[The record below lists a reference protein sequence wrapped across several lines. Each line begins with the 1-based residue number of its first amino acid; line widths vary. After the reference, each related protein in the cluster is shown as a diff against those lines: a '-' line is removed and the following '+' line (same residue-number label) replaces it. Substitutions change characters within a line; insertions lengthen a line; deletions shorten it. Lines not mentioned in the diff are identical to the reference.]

1 MFVKYF
7 HLIFLNIRV
16 FLRLPLAKFWA
27 QPRKLNILPMTGT
40 YFPSY
45 VIPGYLPGRANS
57 ADVLRHLHFGAFYFF
72 VKFARPKNLV
82 LGFAL
87 RSTCHHHRPSTIEVL
102 LQDEEVLV
110 LGKLEALQGIFR
122 AAPANSGCTFR
133 HDFRCNGNRGG
144 IRSQEQ
150 PPRSREIW

>member
-1 MFVKYF
+1 VS
-7 HLIFLNIRV
+7 
-16 FLRLPLAKFWA
+16 LRLPLANFWA
-27 QPRKLNILPMTGT
+27 HPRKLNILPMTGT

-87 RSTCHHHRPSTIEVL
+87 RSTCHHHRPSTNFNPPS
-102 LQDEEVLV
+102 
-110 LGKLEALQGIFR
+110 KSCCRMRRSWSLENWKRCR
-122 AAPANSGCTFR
+122 AFSGQP
-133 HDFRCNGNRGG
+133 G
-144 IRSQEQ
+144 EQ
-150 PPRSREIW
+150 WMYI